1 MIQLPKEAKTG
12 HYEHDNLFGC
22 CSDIGSSCKIC
33 LCWCCAEGHLWADI
47 RGEPCTVC
55 YSAYLCPCCYH
66 HPMWT
71 RANVR
76 HARGMPES
84 HCVDCLL
91 YCFCTPCAACQD
103 DREIQTLKALAAN
116 YKPEDE
122 NGGGASVVVVNNN
135 NNNNNNNM
143 MMMGGA
149 PPPQPG
155 YAPPPQGYAPPPQG
169 YPPQGAPPSQGYA
182 PPPQGYPPQGPP
194 PPQGYAPPPQ
204 GYAPP
209 PQ

>member
-12 HYEHDNLFGC
+12 HYENDSLFGC
-22 CSDIGSSCKIC
+22 CSDIGGACKIC

-91 YCFCTPCAACQD
+91 YCFCMPCAACQD
-103 DREIQTLKALAAN
+103 DREIKALKILAAN
-116 YKPEDE
+116 YKEEDE
-122 NGGGASVVVVNNN
+122 NGGGSSVVVVNNN

-143 MMMGGA
+143 MMMGA

-182 PPPQGYPPQGPP
+182 PPPQGYAPPPQGYPPQGPP
-194 PPQGYAPPPQ
+194 PPQ
-204 GYAPP
+204 
-209 PQ
+209 